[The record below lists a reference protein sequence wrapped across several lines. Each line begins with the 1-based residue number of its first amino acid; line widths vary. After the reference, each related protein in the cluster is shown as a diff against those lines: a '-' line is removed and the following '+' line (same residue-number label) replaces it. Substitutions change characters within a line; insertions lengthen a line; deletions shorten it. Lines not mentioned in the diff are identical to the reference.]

1 MLCWLLIDYDDRYYT
16 MLCWLLIQCTDY
28 REDYDLW
35 TIMAE

>member
-28 REDYDLW
+28 REDYDL
-35 TIMAE
+35 